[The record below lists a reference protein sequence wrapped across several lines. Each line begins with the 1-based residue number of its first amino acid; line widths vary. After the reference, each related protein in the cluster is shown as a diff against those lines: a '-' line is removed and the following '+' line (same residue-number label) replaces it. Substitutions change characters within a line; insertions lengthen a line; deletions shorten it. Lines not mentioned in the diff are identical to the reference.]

1 VKVLD
6 LSCDVA
12 GRFAAKL
19 FAWSGAEVLRI
30 APAAP
35 ENTSL
40 SVYLDAGKQNTE
52 PAQLPALLDACDV
65 VFTSF
70 DRGHY
75 CGHADSLVIPDGKVH
90 VTTSSY
96 GTTGPYA
103 KWRGGSLADWAA
115 GGYLFITGD
124 PGREPLSG
132 PENMC
137 AYAAGYTAAF
147 GVEAALIDKLR
158 SGQGRHLDIST
169 MESMLLL
176 HQSTFAR
183 TAAGELRRRTGRFTE
198 VYPLTVLPCRDGHVS
213 IGVVTDLEFDKLSI
227 AVGQPELPLDPH
239 FADKNARWE
248 NREAL
253 DAVLGTFLM
262 AHDADA
268 IVDHMQ
274 AHGVAFSKVTS
285 SLDITDNP
293 QLGHRGYWE
302 QVPGGGVMPGDPLRC
317 FHEFAATKAAFP
329 LPFRGGVGG
338 GGCPANTAPTDGP
351 QPNPVSGRPVP
362 RTGLE
367 LPGAVHPETP
377 EGEGLKALPLTGI
390 KVLDFSIFWAGPSAT
405 RTLSDLGAEVVW
417 VERPGSRPDTHIEEG
432 EAASPADIMQ
442 HLYATKVYRG
452 KQSITLD
459 LEKAEDRKVA
469 HALARDAHIVVE
481 NFRPGVADKL
491 GIGPAEL
498 ARINPALVYVSLSG
512 WGADGP
518 WAQWR
523 SYGPSIE
530 AASSIE
536 GRTGYPGGEPLR
548 LGHAFPDATGGLAGA
563 LAALR
568 GLRQLLT
575 NGQGGWYDISQLE
588 VYAAMSGEGILEAT
602 RHGRGIE
609 RVGNGSRFG
618 ALQGVFPSLGEDQWI
633 AIRLEDD
640 ADRACLAQIMAIAPE
655 GLTEVAIA
663 EYTRPHDK
671 AQLAAQLQAQGLQA
685 FPALNA
691 HELAAD
697 PHLAARD
704 YFLQVTAGPTSH
716 AMPGTPLVATPRMA
730 DATQSAPR
738 PGADAHTIRSSLKV
752 PS

>member
-1 VKVLD
+1 MKVLD

-19 FAWSGAEVLRI
+19 FAWSGAEVLRC
-30 APAAP
+30 ADEPAGDD
-35 ENTSL
+35 SL
-40 SVYLDAGKQNTE
+40 SLYLDARKHSADPT
-52 PAQLPALLDACDV
+52 QLTALLDACDV

-70 DRGHY
+70 DQGNY
-75 CGHADSLVIPDGKVH
+75 CGHAKGLAIPESKVH
-90 VTTSSY
+90 VTTSSF

-103 KWRGGSLADWAA
+103 AWRGGSLADWAA

-124 PGREPLSG
+124 PAREPLSG

-147 GVEAALIDKLR
+147 GAEAALIDQMR
-158 SGQGRHLDIST
+158 SGRGRHLDIST

-183 TAAGELRRRTGRFTE
+183 TAAGELRRRTGRYTE
-198 VYPLTVLPCRDGHVS
+198 VYPLTVLPCQGGHVS
-213 IGVVTDLEFDKLSI
+213 IGVVTDLEFDRLAI
-227 AVGQPELPLDPH
+227 AIGRPELPLDPR
-239 FADKNARWE
+239 FVDKGARWD
-248 NREAL
+248 NRAAL
-253 DAVLGTFLM
+253 DAVLAEFLM
-262 AHDADA
+262 ARDADA

-285 SLDITDNP
+285 PLDITANP
-293 QLGHRGYWE
+293 QLAHRGYWE
-302 QVPGGGVMPGDPLRC
+302 EVAGGGVMPGDPLRH
-317 FHEFAATKAAFP
+317 FHGFENSATDSP
-329 LPFRGGVGG
+329 LPLRGGAGG
-338 GGCPANTAPTDGP
+338 GGCPANTSSTDGP
-351 QPNPVSGRPVP
+351 HPNPS
-362 RTGLE
+362 
-367 LPGAVHPETP
+367 P
-377 EGEGLKALPLTGI
+377 EGERLSALPLAGI
-390 KVLDFSIFWAGPSAT
+390 KVLDFTIFWAGPSTT
-405 RTLSDLGAEVVW
+405 RTLADLGAEVIW
-417 VERPGSRPDTHIEEG
+417 IERPGSRLDTHIEPG
-432 EAASPADIMQ
+432 AAAAPADVMQ

-452 KQSITLD
+452 KQSIMLD
-459 LEKAEDRKVA
+459 LETAEDRAVA
-469 HALARDAHIVVE
+469 HALAREAHIVVE

-563 LAALR
+563 LASLR
-568 GLRQLLT
+568 GLRNLLSS
-575 NGQGGWYDISQLE
+575 GQGGWYDISQLE
-588 VYAAMSGEGILEAT
+588 VYAAMSGEGIVEAT

-609 RVGNGSRFG
+609 RIGNGSRFG
-618 ALQGVFPSLGEDQWI
+618 ALQGIFPCTGEDQWI
-633 AIRLEDD
+633 AIRLEND
-640 ADRACLAQIMAIAPE
+640 ADRGCMAQVMEIASQNLAEEAIA
-655 GLTEVAIA
+655 A
-663 EYTRPHDK
+663 YTRPHDK
-671 AQLAAQLQAQGLQA
+671 AKLAARLQAEGLQA
-685 FPALNA
+685 FPALDA

-697 PHLAARD
+697 PHLAARGF
-704 YFLQVTAGPTSH
+704 FLQVTAGQGSH
-716 AMPGTPLVATPRMA
+716 AMPGTPLVASPRMA
-730 DATQSAPR
+730 TATARAPR
-738 PGADAHTIRSSLKV
+738 PGEHSATIRSSLKV

>member
-1 VKVLD
+1 MKVLD

-19 FAWSGAEVLRI
+19 FAWGGAEVLRC
-30 APAAP
+30 APAAAG
-35 ENTSL
+35 EDSL
-40 SVYLDAGKQNTE
+40 ALYLDAGKQIVDS
-52 PAQLPALLDACDV
+52 AQIPALLGACDV
-65 VFTSF
+65 IFTSF
-70 DRGHY
+70 DQGEY
-75 CGHADSLVIPDGKVH
+75 CGHAHGLDVPEGKVH

-96 GTTGPYA
+96 GTSGPYA
-103 KWRGGSLADWAA
+103 AWRGGSLADWAA
-115 GGYLFITGD
+115 GGYLFITGE

-147 GVEAALIDKLR
+147 GAEAALIDKLR

-183 TAAGELRRRTGRFTE
+183 TAAGDLRRRTGRYTE

-213 IGVVTDLEFDKLSI
+213 IGVVTDLEFDKLAI
-227 AVGQPELPLDPH
+227 ALGQPELPLDPR
-239 FADKNARWE
+239 FADKNVRWA

-253 DAVLGTFLM
+253 DAVLGEFLM
-262 AHDADA
+262 TRDADA
-268 IVDHMQ
+268 VVEHMQ

-285 SLDITDNP
+285 PLDITANP
-293 QLGHRGYWE
+293 QLKHRGYWE
-302 QVPGGGVMPGDPLRC
+302 QAPGGGMMPGDPLRH
-317 FHEFAATKAAFP
+317 FHGFAQAD
-329 LPFRGGVGG
+329 R
-338 GGCPANTAPTDGP
+338 PTP
-351 QPNPVSGRPVP
+351 S
-362 RTGLE
+362 
-367 LPGAVHPETP
+367 PGTP
-377 EGEGLKALPLTGI
+377 GDLPLAGI
-390 KVLDFSIFWAGPSAT
+390 KVLDFTIFWAGPSAT
-405 RTLSDLGAEVVW
+405 RTLADLGAEVIW
-417 VERPGSRPDTHIEEG
+417 VERPGSRLDTHIEPD
-432 EAASPADIMQ
+432 ADASPAEVMA

-452 KQSITLD
+452 KRSIMLD
-459 LEKAEDRKVA
+459 LEKAEDRAVA
-469 HALARDAHIVVE
+469 HALAREAHVVVE

-536 GRTGYPGGEPLR
+536 GRTGYPAKDGASQPLR

-568 GLRQLLT
+568 GLRNLLSS
-575 NGQGGWYDISQLE
+575 GQGGWYDISQLE

-618 ALQGVFPSLGEDQWI
+618 ALQGVFPCRGEDQWI
-633 AIRLEDD
+633 AIRLEND
-640 ADRACLAQIMAIAPE
+640 ADHASLAQVMGIAPADLTEAAIAK
-655 GLTEVAIA
+655 
-663 EYTRPHDK
+663 YTRPHDK
-671 AQLAAQLQAQGLQA
+671 AQLAARLQAEGLQT

-697 PHLAARD
+697 PHLAARG
-704 YFLQVTAGPTSH
+704 YFLTVTAGPASH

-730 DATQSAPR
+730 DATRPAPR
-738 PGADAHTIRSSLKV
+738 PGADADTIRSSLKV
-752 PS
+752 PR

>member
-1 VKVLD
+1 MVVQVLD

-19 FAWSGAEVLRI
+19 FAGGGAEVFRC
-30 APAAP
+30 AGV
-35 ENTSL
+35 EVDDSL
-40 SVYLDAGKQNTE
+40 SLYLDAGKRTIE
-52 PAQLPALLDACDV
+52 PALLPALLDACDV
-65 VFTSF
+65 IFTSF
-70 DRGHY
+70 DQGQY
-75 CGHADSLVIPDGKVH
+75 LGHARSLAIPAAKIH
-90 VTTSSY
+90 VTTSSF

-103 KWRGGSLADWAA
+103 AWRGGSLADWAA
-115 GGYLFITGD
+115 GGYLYITGD
-124 PGREPLSG
+124 PDREPLSG

-147 GVEAALIDKLR
+147 GAEAALIDKLR
-158 SGQGRHLDIST
+158 CGQGRHLDISV

-183 TAAGELRRRTGRFTE
+183 TAAGNLRRRTGRYTE

-213 IGVVTDLEFDKLSI
+213 IGVVTDLEFDKLAI
-227 AVGQPELPLDPH
+227 AIGRPELPLDPR
-239 FADKNARWE
+239 FADKNERWA
-248 NREAL
+248 NRTAL
-253 DAVLGTFLM
+253 DAVLAEFLM
-262 AHDADA
+262 ARDADA

-285 SLDITDNP
+285 PLDVTENP
-293 QLGHRGYWE
+293 QLAHRSYWQE
-302 QVPGGGVMPGDPLRC
+302 VPGGGVMPGDPLRH
-317 FHEFAATKAAFP
+317 FHGFAQADKPIPTPCAP
-329 LPFRGGVGG
+329 GG
-338 GGCPANTAPTDGP
+338 
-351 QPNPVSGRPVP
+351 
-362 RTGLE
+362 
-367 LPGAVHPETP
+367 
-377 EGEGLKALPLTGI
+377 LPLAGI
-390 KVLDFSIFWAGPSAT
+390 KVLDFTIFWAGPSAT
-405 RTLSDLGAEVVW
+405 RTLADLGAEVIW
-417 VERPGSRPDTHIEEG
+417 VERPGSRLDTHIEEG
-432 EAASPADIMQ
+432 ADAVPADVMQ
-442 HLYATKVYRG
+442 HLYSTKVYRG

-459 LEKAEDRKVA
+459 LEKPEDRAFA
-469 HALARDAHIVVE
+469 HALAREAHVVVE
-481 NFRPGVADKL
+481 NFRPGVANKL

-568 GLRQLLT
+568 GLRNLLA

-609 RVGNGSRFG
+609 RIGNRSRLG
-618 ALQGVFPSLGEDQWI
+618 ALQGVFPCLGDDQWI
-633 AIRLEDD
+633 AIRLEND
-640 ADRACLAQIMAIAPE
+640 ADRACLTRVSGIVAAS
-655 GLTEVAIA
+655 LTEEAIA
-663 EYTRPHDK
+663 EYTCAHGK
-671 AQLAAQLQAQGLQA
+671 MQLAVQLQRKGLQA
-685 FPALNA
+685 FPVLDA

-697 PHLAARD
+697 PHLAARS
-704 YFLQVTAGPTSH
+704 YFLKVTAGTRSH
-716 AMPGTPLVATPRMA
+716 PMPGTPLVATPRMA
-730 DATQSAPR
+730 DATQPAPR
-738 PGADAHTIRSSLKV
+738 PGADALVIRSSLKV
-752 PS
+752 SK